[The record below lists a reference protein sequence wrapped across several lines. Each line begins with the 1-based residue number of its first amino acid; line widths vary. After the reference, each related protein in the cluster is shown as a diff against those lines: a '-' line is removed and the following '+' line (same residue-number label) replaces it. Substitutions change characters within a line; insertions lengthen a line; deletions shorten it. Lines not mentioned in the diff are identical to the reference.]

1 MVPPPPKKKVYIMNG
16 PPGSGKDT
24 HCVALSKKYNFE
36 IITIS
41 ELLKKYVK
49 DNTNKDDSCGKYAPG
64 LTDEEKND
72 LENIEKCICNGS
84 LAPDNIVNKIFLKY
98 FKSYSENSEQDQTS
112 ESDIPSNGIII
123 NGFPRTYEQALLFK
137 KYKINVTKFI
147 NIVVS
152 KETILKRIM
161 NRAKDPVTNINYN
174 LQIVKLIKKKRQG
187 IKLTSEEEELLASQD
202 DSYQNLND
210 EIIMRLERRE
220 DDNESTFNKRY
231 NLYKENE
238 EKIIPLFIDICK
250 NVDGENDINHNF
262 QQICKIIQEE
272 ENYA

>member
-1 MVPPPPKKKVYIMNG
+1 MVSQKKKKKVYIING

-24 HCVALSKKYNFE
+24 HCVSLSKKYNFE

-64 LTDEEKND
+64 LTDEEKKD

-84 LAPDNIVNKIFLKY
+84 LAPDHIVNKIFLKY
-98 FKSYSENSEQDQTS
+98 FKSYSENSEQDKNSEQDQAPESTTS
-112 ESDIPSNGIII
+112 SNGIII

-152 KETILKRIM
+152 RETLLNRIM
-161 NRAKDPVTNINYN
+161 NRTKDPVTNINYN
-174 LQIVKLIKKKRQG
+174 LQIVKLIKKKKQG
-187 IKLTSEEEELLASQD
+187 IKLTIEEEELLASQD
-202 DSYQNLND
+202 DTYQNLTD

-250 NVDGENDINHNF
+250 NVDGENDINYNF
-262 QQICKIIQEE
+262 QQI
-272 ENYA
+272 

>member
-1 MVPPPPKKKVYIMNG
+1 MASQKKKKVYIING

-24 HCVALSKKYNFE
+24 HCVSLSKLYNFE

-49 DNTNKDDSCGKYAPG
+49 ENTNKDTSCGKYVSG
-64 LTDEEKND
+64 LTDEEKQD
-72 LENIEKCICNGS
+72 LESIEKCICNGS

-98 FKSYSENSEQDQTS
+98 FKRYSENAEQDQTS
-112 ESDIPSNGIII
+112 ESDTTSNGIII

-152 KETILKRIM
+152 RESLLKRIM
-161 NRAKDPVTNINYN
+161 NRTKDPVTNINYN
-174 LQIVKLIKKKRQG
+174 FQIIKLIKKKRQG
-187 IKLTSEEEELLASQD
+187 IQLTSEEEELLASQN
-202 DSYQNLND
+202 DSYQSLSD